1 METKVLS
8 AIMKMQAAQI
18 MLSNE
23 GITTE
28 LTTDCKKFG
37 SITLNAFVHN
47 STEEIIACDILQSY
61 KFAGS
66 DLYSTT
72 NDQNTEREFRV
83 YTMTSY
89 ISGIK

>member
-28 LTTDCKKFG
+28 LTTDCKKYG

-47 STEEIIACDILQSY
+47 STEEIIARDILQSY

-66 DLYSTT
+66 DLDSTT
-72 NDQNTEREFRV
+72 HNKNTEKEFRV
-83 YTMTSY
+83 YTINSY
-89 ISGIK
+89 ISRIK